1 MKHRICPA
9 VSYIKNN
16 SKNDQV
22 LTIYDSTD
30 GATCRIH
37 NHEFHVHQTLNRWR
51 HHDILHSFDLGV
63 LLQFENCWRSNR
75 ELNFSQKI

>member
-1 MKHRICPA
+1 MKHKICPS

-16 SKNDQV
+16 FKNDPV

-51 HHDILHSFDLGV
+51 HHDILPRSIWVCCYNLKTVGD
-63 LLQFENCWRSNR
+63 QTEN
-75 ELNFSQKI
+75 